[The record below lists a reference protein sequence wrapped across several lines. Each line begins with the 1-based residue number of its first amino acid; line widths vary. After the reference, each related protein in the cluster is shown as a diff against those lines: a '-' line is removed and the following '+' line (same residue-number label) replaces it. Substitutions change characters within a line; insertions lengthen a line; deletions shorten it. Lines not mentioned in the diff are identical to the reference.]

1 MFRRAGVNLLK
12 KVLEGKRWIDAF
24 PVGTVVSPV
33 LMTDDH
39 YFTGQVVEVQP
50 KINKVFVSWDGGSQ
64 PTQHDPDELE
74 PIYPCTAPEGVS
86 HTKTASVKNAS
97 MSDYEYQ
104 CATAIRNALVE
115 EHAAV
120 AIYEEMAQFA
130 QDGNMKTVAESL
142 AEEEKVH
149 IGELT
154 ALLNRYNG
162 NELETMAEGV
172 AENNEQLN
180 PTITPAVEIG
190 ADIPSGPLAPVPE
203 DVVVV
208 GIDDAPVEAVVEAT
222 PVETIVEAVPV
233 ETVVD
238 AVPVETVK
246 PEPPAIIQLLA
257 SAKVRTA
264 SKYKDCK
271 ICEFGKIIRDNYAKM
286 PMEAEI
292 FVDYFDGMDDLDTRI
307 GNYDGIDVI
316 KGFLDN
322 SADWNSPTG
331 KAVKSELERR
341 VKEFE
346 KDAPKPLLDAEKKTK
361 K

>member
-12 KVLEGKRWIDAF
+12 KILEGKRWIDAF

-39 YFTGQVVEVQP
+39 YFTGTVIEVQP

-74 PIYPCTAPEGVS
+74 PIYPCTAPNGVS
-86 HTKTASVKNAS
+86 HATKTASVKNAS

-172 AENNEQLN
+172 AENEEQLN
-180 PTITPAVEIG
+180 PPTTPAVEIG
-190 ADIPSGPLAPVPE
+190 ADIPAGPLSPVPE

-208 GIDDAPVEAVVEAT
+208 GVDDG
-222 PVETIVEAVPV
+222 PVETVVEAVPV
-233 ETVVD
+233 ETVVES
-238 AVPVETVK
+238 VPVVDEAIVK

-257 SAKVRTA
+257 SANVRTA

-271 ICEFGKIIRDNYAKM
+271 ICEFGKIIRDNYEKM
-286 PMEAEI
+286 PMDAEI

-307 GNYDGIDVI
+307 GNYDGIDVV

-322 SADWNSPTG
+322 SADWTSQTG

-346 KDAPKPLLDAEKKTK
+346 KDIPKPLLDAEKKTK
-361 K
+361 